1 MSLKVRKINNPSYRT
16 PVAVQ
21 HMKSLSQVLV
31 GRLSWIHIQD
41 LWEVLSWVKEVRYVI
56 KACSSST
63 YCRNVFDA
71 FSLTLDLTNA
81 VLFQN
86 KSTVGETSVYYATS
100 FVEVMFH
107 VSTRMPSTSEESML
121 SKTRHLGNDEGKLY
135 FGIFVPYGFKLKN
148 DVL

>member
-1 MSLKVRKINNPSYRT
+1 MSPKARKTNNPFYRM
-16 PVAVQ
+16 PAAVQ
-21 HMKSLSQVLV
+21 HMKNLFQVLV

-63 YCRNVFDA
+63 YSNPSVYA

-121 SKTRHLGNDEGKLY
+121 SKTRHLGNDEGTLY
-135 FGIFVPYGFKLKN
+135 FGIFIPYGYKLKN
-148 DVL
+148 

>member
-1 MSLKVRKINNPSYRT
+1 MDI
-16 PVAVQ
+16 
-21 HMKSLSQVLV
+21 
-31 GRLSWIHIQD
+31 
-41 LWEVLSWVKEVRYVI
+41 
-56 KACSSST
+56 
-63 YCRNVFDA
+63 FA
-71 FSLTLDLTNA
+71 FSLPLDLTNA

-135 FGIFVPYGFKLKN
+135 FGILVQIHSKHNFQMGGIQNQGKCSLQYHSSWC
-148 DVL
+148 

>member
-1 MSLKVRKINNPSYRT
+1 MDILSLPGY
-16 PVAVQ
+16 
-21 HMKSLSQVLV
+21 
-31 GRLSWIHIQD
+31 
-41 LWEVLSWVKEVRYVI
+41 
-56 KACSSST
+56 
-63 YCRNVFDA
+63 
-71 FSLTLDLTNA
+71 LTNT

-135 FGIFVPYGFKLKN
+135 FNNSRAFHSIISLKVIKTVYN
-148 DVL
+148 LFLIYKKEGDRRQT

>member
-1 MSLKVRKINNPSYRT
+1 MDILSLPGY
-16 PVAVQ
+16 
-21 HMKSLSQVLV
+21 
-31 GRLSWIHIQD
+31 
-41 LWEVLSWVKEVRYVI
+41 
-56 KACSSST
+56 
-63 YCRNVFDA
+63 
-71 FSLTLDLTNA
+71 LTNT

-135 FGIFVPYGFKLKN
+135 FGIFIPYGFKLCTLVTLIYGLN
-148 DVL
+148 IYCTSDMLF

>member
-1 MSLKVRKINNPSYRT
+1 MDI
-16 PVAVQ
+16 
-21 HMKSLSQVLV
+21 
-31 GRLSWIHIQD
+31 
-41 LWEVLSWVKEVRYVI
+41 
-56 KACSSST
+56 
-63 YCRNVFDA
+63 FA
-71 FSLTLDLTNA
+71 FSLPLDLTNA

-135 FGIFVPYGFKLKN
+135 FNILVSYGFKLKN
-148 DVL
+148 TLLRRIYGLDIYCTSHMFF